1 EEGEYALR
9 LEVEGEEYV
18 RSRARMGVEVK
29 GEKEGLGW
37 NIGLGV
43 KKVLRGEEVEIR
55 SKIIG
60 TGVEMKTRGVEV
72 GGIEVAGE
80 IGGEYK
86 ITEKLEVYAEVNISK
101 ANRYKDIASNIW
113 IRYSF

>member
-1 EEGEYALR
+1 
-9 LEVEGEEYV
+9 
-18 RSRARMGVEVK
+18 MGVEVK

-37 NIGLGV
+37 NIGIGV

-72 GGIEVAGE
+72 GAMEIGGE
-80 IGGEYK
+80 LGGEYK

-101 ANRYKDIASNIW
+101 ANRYKDIGGNVG